1 MKCAYRIQELL
12 NQRGWSKYQLA
23 KRANL
28 PQSTI
33 SSLLNRESIPTVPT
47 IERCCKAFGITMAEF
62 FNSDL
67 QGEKFT
73 LEEEH
78 LVYKWRNVP
87 ASMQGVV
94 THLLD
99 AAQLPPEDS
108 DPDKAPGNE

>member
-1 MKCAYRIQELL
+1 MNLTARILALL
-12 NQRGWSKYQLA
+12 TERGWSKYQLA
-23 KRANL
+23 KEAHL
-28 PQSTI
+28 SQSTV
-33 SSLLNRESIPTVPT
+33 SSLIIRGSVPT
-47 IERCCKAFGITMAEF
+47 ISTIESCCNAFGITMAEF

-73 LEEEH
+73 PEEEH

-87 ASMQGVV
+87 ASIQGVV